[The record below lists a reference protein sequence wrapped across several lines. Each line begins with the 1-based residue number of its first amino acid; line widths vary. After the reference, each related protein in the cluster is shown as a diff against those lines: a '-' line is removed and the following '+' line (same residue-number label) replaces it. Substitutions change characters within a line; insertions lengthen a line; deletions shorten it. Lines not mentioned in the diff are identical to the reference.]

1 MFRLHERP
9 KLQVQLSE
17 RERLFHALN
26 KLLVTKGEQPVVVT
40 KQVRRKL
47 NEPAKA

>member
-17 RERLFHALN
+17 REQLFHALN
-26 KLLVTKGEQPVVVT
+26 KLLVAKGEQPVRLT

-47 NEPAKA
+47 NGKTKT